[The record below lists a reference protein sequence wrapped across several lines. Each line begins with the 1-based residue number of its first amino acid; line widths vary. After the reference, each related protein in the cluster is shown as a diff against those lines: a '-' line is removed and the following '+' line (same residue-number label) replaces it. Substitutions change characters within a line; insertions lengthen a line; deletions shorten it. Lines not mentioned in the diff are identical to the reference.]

1 MVWIRVVS
9 QRGQNVGCNYIEGVT
24 PSKSDDRVLQ
34 NESLVQ
40 LQMRLQNA
48 RAINQSKEKMEM

>member
-9 QRGQNVGCNYIEGVT
+9 QRGQNVGCNYIEGVAL
-24 PSKSDDRVLQ
+24 SKSDELVLQ
-34 NESLVQ
+34 TESLVQ